1 MRIRNIRPGFW
12 TNEDLADCSDRQN
25 LLFIGLWMLADK
37 NGCIEYRPRRIKA
50 QLFGIRDYTS
60 EELQKD
66 CGRLSE
72 VLLIHFYRASEGEEP
87 TEECGEKEADFIYI
101 TNFTKHQRLTTWEKN
116 ESGSVCPLPKHF
128 RSTAE
133 ELHPEVAEVLKYTEV
148 AEETEVAEV
157 AEDGSEAATSSDLLR
172 RFQKSHESCGNI
184 GQVAF
189 DASIMAC
196 TTTEGRPD
204 VEEAIAAFTRDMAGA
219 QLRFPMREFKKYLN
233 HSSRKKFDRKTE
245 TKKKRARMHPAL
257 QK

>member
-50 QLFGIRDYTS
+50 QLFGIRDFTS

-66 CGRLSE
+66 CGRLAE

-87 TEECGEKEADFIYI
+87 TEECTEKDADFLFIPK
-101 TNFTKHQRLTTWEKN
+101 FGKHQKLTTWEKKDS
-116 ESGSVCPLPKHF
+116 EPACPPPLHF
-128 RSTAE
+128 RSTSE
-133 ELHPEVAEVLKYTEV
+133 VLQPEVAEVTEV
-148 AEETEVAEV
+148 AEETEKAEV